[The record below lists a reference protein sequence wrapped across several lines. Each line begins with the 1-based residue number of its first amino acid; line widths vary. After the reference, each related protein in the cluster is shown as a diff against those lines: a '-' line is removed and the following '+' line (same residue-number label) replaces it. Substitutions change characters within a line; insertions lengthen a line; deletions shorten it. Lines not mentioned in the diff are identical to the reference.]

1 MAAEPEL
8 HAHVPI
14 EVEIAR
20 TRALEPDFLGLTRD
34 EAVELAKLHKVEL
47 RIVDSDDT
55 ALTADLRSRRITVD
69 LRSGRV
75 SSATAG

>member
-1 MAAEPEL
+1 MAAEPGFQDE
-8 HAHVPI
+8 VPI
-14 EVEIAR
+14 EVQVAR
-20 TRALEPDFLGLTRD
+20 TRALEPDFLGLSRD
-34 EAVELAKLHKVEL
+34 EAVKVAEQLGVEL

>member
-1 MAAEPEL
+1 MAAEPGFNDK
-8 HAHVPI
+8 VPF

-34 EAVELAKLHKVEL
+34 EAAKVAEQLGVEL

-55 ALTADLRSRRITVD
+55 ALNADLRSRRITVD

>member
-1 MAAEPEL
+1 MTVEPGFTDE
-8 HAHVPI
+8 VPI
-14 EVEIAR
+14 EIQVAR
-20 TRALEPDFLGLTRD
+20 TRALEPDFLGRTRD
-34 EAVELAKLHKVEL
+34 EAVKVAEQLGIEL

>member
-1 MAAEPEL
+1 MAAEPGFHDE
-8 HAHVPI
+8 VPI
-14 EVEIAR
+14 EVQVAR
-20 TRALEPDFLGLTRD
+20 TRALEPDFLGLSRD
-34 EAVELAKLHKVEL
+34 EAVKVAEQLGVEL
-47 RIVDSDDT
+47 RIVDSDDA

>member
-1 MAAEPEL
+1 MTAEPEFIDQ
-8 HAHVPI
+8 VPI
-14 EVEIAR
+14 EIEVAR
-20 TRALEPDFLGLTRD
+20 TRALQPDFLGLTRA
-34 EAVELAKLHKVEL
+34 EAVKVAEQLGIEL
-47 RIVDSDDT
+47 RIIDSDDT